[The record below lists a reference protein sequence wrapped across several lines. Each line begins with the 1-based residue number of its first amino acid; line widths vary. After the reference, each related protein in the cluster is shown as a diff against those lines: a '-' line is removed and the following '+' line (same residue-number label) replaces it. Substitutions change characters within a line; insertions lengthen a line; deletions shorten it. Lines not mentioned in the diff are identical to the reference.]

1 MFREL
6 VKMLLEIP
14 TLDVNATGKEGVT
27 ALSLACLQGD
37 LDIVQML
44 LARLEINVNR
54 AVVAEDSVSPLTVSI
69 FKNHLAVT
77 NLLLER
83 EDLELLDDQDN
94 NGLNPLHVATA
105 KGEAEVVRRLIQ
117 FGCDV
122 DKKSNN
128 SFTAIPVAMIKCPD
142 EDR

>member
-1 MFREL
+1 MINL
-6 VKMLLEIP
+6 GL
-14 TLDVNATGKEGVT
+14 AVT
-27 ALSLACLQGD
+27 
-37 LDIVQML
+37 
-44 LARLEINVNR
+44 RPEINVNR
-54 AVVAEDSVSPLTVSI
+54 AVVGEDSVSPLTVSI